1 MILKTLWAHRKQN
14 GFIFVEI
21 AFIAFFTFYLLDEL
35 VVSIDST
42 YFNQPAGEFEKE
54 HLVVGLTQRTVPLT
68 EKDKN
73 SDVMF
78 SPLYAFRDAVQ
89 AHPDVQS
96 VCLTEEIA
104 GAYYDW
110 YKNVMSTE
118 ADTTRTIRYYTTTF
132 QENEHFFETMGLR
145 AVKGS
150 PSAEE
155 LSKVTAEDEI
165 IITRSLARQLFGTDQ
180 VVGRRVINIH
190 YSNHIHEVPEFVKH
204 YTIAGVVEDV
214 KPIYN
219 ERYCYIAFFPK
230 KTFMDN
236 SPWMLIRLKP
246 GVNAKQFVEKNGIV
260 DNNYHFQLLFTYK
273 GYLDTCGQTSDA
285 DIIFPVLGSLGLVF
299 ILNVILGTLGTFW
312 LQIRKRT
319 EDIGIMRSFGAKR
332 RNIFWM
338 IWGEGALLTLFA
350 CIVGQ
355 IIWLQFAINGA
366 YVKNSGMLPPGTGET
381 DWVSTFWLHFL
392 IICVI
397 QFLLMLVI
405 VTIGIITPSL
415 IAMYK
420 KPVNAL
426 RYE

>member
-1 MILKTLWAHRKQN
+1 MIFKTLWAHRKQN

-35 VVSIDST
+35 VVSVDST
-42 YFNQPAGEFEKE
+42 YFNEPAGEFEKE

-68 EKDKN
+68 EKDGTP
-73 SDVMF
+73 DARY
-78 SPLYAFRDAVQ
+78 SPLYAFREAVQ

-96 VCLTEEIA
+96 ACLTEEFA

-110 YKNVMSTE
+110 YKNVMTTE
-118 ADTTRTIRYYTTTF
+118 ADTTRTTRYYAATF
-132 QENEHFFETMGLR
+132 QVNEHFFETMGLK

-155 LSKVTAEDEI
+155 LSKVTAEDGI

-180 VVGRRVINIH
+180 VVGRRVINTH
-190 YSNHIHEVPEFVKH
+190 YSNHIHKIPEFVKH

-230 KTFMDN
+230 TTFMDN

-246 GVNAKQFVEKNGIV
+246 GVNAEQFVKNNGIV
-260 DNNYHFQLLFTYK
+260 DNNYHFQFLFTYK
-273 GYLDTCGQTSDA
+273 GYLDRFGQTSDA

-350 CIVGQ
+350 CNVGQ
-355 IIWLQFAINGA
+355 LIWLQFAINGA
-366 YVKNSGMLPPGTGET
+366 YVKNGGMLPPGIGET

-392 IICVI
+392 VICVI
-397 QFLLMLVI
+397 QYLLMLII
-405 VTIGIITPSL
+405 VTVGIIIPSL
-415 IAMYK
+415 IAIYT